1 MAPQANDSTT
11 YHLSFELAP
20 GDQDIVNNHIPLDP
34 PPANIVLSKS
44 ANKQDVVIGDIV
56 QYTLEA
62 TNDSSLF
69 AVNAAQVID
78 NLPPGFAYVA
88 GSATS
93 VEAGPDGILNTGDDV
108 NTPLTAVGTN
118 QVTFSTLNF
127 ATNETILVRYLVS
140 VSTGV
145 STDGGDYVNTAII
158 TDSVGTALSN
168 MATATVRV
176 ITDPLLEQTTIIG
189 KVFHDR
195 DGDGFQDNADAT
207 GLRIIS
213 EHFGEAG
220 AALENLAG
228 LTQLNNEVAQHTVV
242 RMPFNS
248 AGDNSFSITSS
259 EGTVINVGNDGNVSY
274 NHVGKMRAGMT
285 GQSLSVEVV
294 RDADALAITVTN
306 NGVQEQGIPGVRL
319 ATVEG
324 LLIETDQFGRYHIA
338 GVDTGNFSL
347 GTNYIVKV
355 DDATLPEGSSFTTEN
370 PRVQRL
376 TQSLMTRFNFG
387 VRLPEMAVPTAPVRA
402 PTAQAVAAT
411 ETTELVTRT
420 LDNAID
426 PVRFAITRNSG
437 KIC

>member
-1 MAPQANDSTT
+1 VAWFTCLLAGQQDQITGADGFYRFDLVFDIPAGTNPGCPTGAGNYSINIVTPPGFTFVSAILPPEINALDATTCPGDTIIGTTCEVQAQAMAPQANDSTT

-168 MATATVRV
+168 MATATVQV

-220 AALENLAG
+220 AALENLVIVQVTTA
-228 LTQLNNEVAQHTVV
+228 LVSRVAKV
-242 RMPFNS
+242 R
-248 AGDNSFSITSS
+248 
-259 EGTVINVGNDGNVSY
+259 
-274 NHVGKMRAGMT
+274 
-285 GQSLSVEVV
+285 
-294 RDADALAITVTN
+294 
-306 NGVQEQGIPGVRL
+306 
-319 ATVEG
+319 
-324 LLIETDQFGRYHIA
+324 
-338 GVDTGNFSL
+338 
-347 GTNYIVKV
+347 
-355 DDATLPEGSSFTTEN
+355 
-370 PRVQRL
+370 
-376 TQSLMTRFNFG
+376 
-387 VRLPEMAVPTAPVRA
+387 
-402 PTAQAVAAT
+402 
-411 ETTELVTRT
+411 
-420 LDNAID
+420 
-426 PVRFAITRNSG
+426 
-437 KIC
+437 